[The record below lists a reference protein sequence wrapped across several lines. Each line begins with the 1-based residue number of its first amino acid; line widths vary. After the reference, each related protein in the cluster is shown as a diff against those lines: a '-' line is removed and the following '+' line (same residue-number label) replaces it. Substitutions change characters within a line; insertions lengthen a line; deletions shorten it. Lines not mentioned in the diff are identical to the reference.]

1 MGRTKR
7 PQVALYLDPEIIE
20 LLDSLASDL
29 GVPKQELLRDAVNEM
44 LKKRTAAPPK
54 GYEWVRERLP
64 NGRGNRHILRK
75 KLPTV

>member
-7 PQVALYLDPEIIE
+7 PQVALYLDPEIVE
-20 LLDSLASDL
+20 LLASVATKLD
-29 GVPKQELLRDAVNEM
+29 VSQQELLRDAVNDM
-44 LKKRTAAPPK
+44 LQKHAPAPR

-64 NGRGNRHILRK
+64 GGRGNRHSLRK